1 MKRLLLLA
9 SLWSACAL
17 AQQADITGAQLLSGD
32 ADAKLQAMA
41 RDAASSG
48 KKLVINAPE
57 YWHEMILEQ
66 VRKGGGDNL
75 EVEVRDS
82 FAESV
87 LVREEAAAPAAEPAP
102 VVEPTPAPVA
112 TPAPAPV
119 APAAPAPRPVAPPPA
134 APKPVAPAPAPVPAP
149 RPAAATPAPAP
160 APVPA
165 PAAPPQPQPRAASA
179 TVPTTTPAPALPA
192 ATAPRPAA
200 PAPTPAPVAT
210 PAPRPATPAPAP
222 ASAAATAPRQSTR
235 DAEIASIKRRME
247 QNLNGGEP
255 VTRSIAPAALEQGDV
270 IYDQGPVKAVL
281 RRGSLRNQIY
291 WLDGDIELRRVELKE
306 IGPRRYQVMERIRE
320 GGKVTLRAERSAEQQ
335 VFDAQAPD
343 KHAAERKQLEQ
354 RYNGGNAIT
363 AQLAPTGL
371 RQKDIIYAGDELA
384 VVVRVNGL
392 ALERY
397 WLVGRI
403 DLGRSELIKDGAN
416 KYRVL
421 QDVTQ

>member
-1 MKRLLLLA
+1 MKRLFLLA

-102 VVEPTPAPVA
+102 VAEPAPAPVA
-112 TPAPAPV
+112 TPAPAPKPV

-134 APKPVAPAPAPVPAP
+134 APKPAAPAPTPRPA
-149 RPAAATPAPAP
+149 PAAATPAPAP
-160 APVPA
+160 AAPA
-165 PAAPPQPQPRAASA
+165 PAQPQPRAASA
-179 TVPTTTPAPALPA
+179 PVPATTPAPAAPA
-192 ATAPRPAA
+192 AAAPRPVA
-200 PAPTPAPVAT
+200 PAPTPAPVAA
-210 PAPRPATPAPAP
+210 PAPRPAAPAP
-222 ASAAATAPRQSTR
+222 ASAPVAAPAPRQSTR

-247 QNLNGGEP
+247 QNLNGGEA

-335 VFDAQAPD
+335 MYDAQAPD
-343 KHAAERKQLEQ
+343 KHAAERKLLEQ
-354 RYNGGNAIT
+354 RYNGGNAIE
-363 AQLAPTGL
+363 ARLAPTGL
-371 RQKDIIYAGDELA
+371 RQKDIIYAGDDLA